1 MSLCCSLNAIHH
13 FSEIIA
19 FLSASLSTSHLFCQN
34 YTELSFNGLMTL
46 CINSSA
52 FRNILKCLLLQV
64 LLLSLSLPHNSYI
77 LKQRS
82 SHQMR
87 SIKKF
92 AGKHLCQSL
101 FFNKAARFRPA
112 TLIKKETQTQVF
124 SCKFCEIFKNTFFYR
139 THLDDCFWKYFR

>member
-1 MSLCCSLNAIHH
+1 MSLCCSINAIHH

-19 FLSASLSTSHLFCQN
+19 FLSASLSTSHLFCQS

-87 SIKKF
+87 SIKKLLL
-92 AGKHLCQSL
+92 KISQNSL
-101 FFNKAARFRPA
+101 ENTYARASF
-112 TLIKKETQTQVF
+112 LIKLLASGLQ
-124 SCKFCEIFKNTFFYR
+124 
-139 THLDDCFWKYFR
+139 L

>member
-1 MSLCCSLNAIHH
+1 MASGAFLNDALAGCLILAKALKYPQLLLVMSLCCSLNAIRH

-87 SIKKF
+87 SIKKLLL
-92 AGKHLCQSL
+92 KISQNSQE
-101 FFNKAARFRPA
+101 NTYARASF
-112 TLIKKETQTQVF
+112 LIKLLASGLQ
-124 SCKFCEIFKNTFFYR
+124 
-139 THLDDCFWKYFR
+139 L